1 MTRKS
6 SPKKRRVSKYV
17 YKAQKIRHFQ
27 SLNFKNRSNFT
38 AKQKRQISR
47 LWNEKYKYV
56 STKNLYKAKGKK
68 LRALKA
74 RGFDVVQK
82 GVILDN
88 PRDVHNK
95 RIFGAR
101 VSIRQDGIVTEKIKN
116 RTDHIISLTKEEK
129 LAFVKN
135 PEAVLKELRKKTG
148 LKLTKKGPK
157 TKRQFVRLQW
167 GAYAGTIDYD
177 LRVLMQYFTD
187 EKTGRIKRRLLNKLT
202 GIHFVTFGRKN
213 GKKKTKNK
221 K

>member
-1 MTRKS
+1 MRSKS
-6 SPKKRRVSKYV
+6 SRKKPRVSKYA
-17 YKAQKIRHFQ
+17 YKAAKIRHFQ
-27 SLNFKNRSNFT
+27 SLPFAQRSNFT
-38 AKQKRQISR
+38 ATQKRQITR
-47 LWNEKYKYV
+47 LWNEKYKYL
-56 STKNLYKAKGKK
+56 STTNLYKVKGKK
-68 LRALKA
+68 KRALKE
-74 RGFDVVQK
+74 RGFDVVEK

-101 VSIRQDGIVTEKIKN
+101 VSVTKDGIVKETIRN
-116 RTDHIISLTKEEK
+116 RTDHIISFTKDER
-129 LAFVKN
+129 LRFVKD
-135 PEAVLKELRKKTG
+135 PEAVLNELRKKTG

-177 LRVLMQYFTD
+177 LRVLVQYFTD
-187 EKTGRIKRRLLNKLT
+187 EKTGRVKRRLLNKLT

-213 GKKKTKNK
+213 GKKKTGSK